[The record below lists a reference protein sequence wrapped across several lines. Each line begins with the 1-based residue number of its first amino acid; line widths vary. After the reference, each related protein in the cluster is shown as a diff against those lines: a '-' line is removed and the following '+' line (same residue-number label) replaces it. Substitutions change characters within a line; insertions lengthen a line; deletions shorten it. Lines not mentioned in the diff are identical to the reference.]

1 MTITARDLRNRQFG
15 SSLRGYDPSEV
26 RDFMEEVAQEM
37 ERISRSKIELTERLA
52 AANESLSS
60 VKTRESQIQGLLDT
74 AERTAKDRI
83 KTVQSRGKALLA
95 EAEAEATG
103 IVMRAK
109 ADKEQILSDV
119 TELKA
124 QRERF
129 RAELKSMLRTHAE
142 VLVRTGGSDSDLNDL
157 HDLAPIL
164 ETGASV
170 EIALGKKGPRRRKS
184 EDPHGGAHASN
195 GAAAA

>member
-15 SSLRGYDPSEV
+15 SSLRGYDPNEV

-37 ERISRSKIELTERLA
+37 ERMSRSKIELTERLA
-52 AANESLSS
+52 AANDSLSS
-60 VKTRESQIQGLLDT
+60 VKTRESQIQGLLET

-95 EAEAEATG
+95 EAEAEAAA

-142 VLVRTGGSDSDLNDL
+142 VLVRTGGSDNDLNDL
-157 HDLAPIL
+157 NDLAPIL
-164 ETGASV
+164 ESGASV
-170 EIALGKKGPRRRKS
+170 EIALGKGPRRRKS
-184 EDPHGGAHASN
+184 DASHVAAHPAN